1 MTLASSR
8 HTYPLAAVVRT
19 AQSAGRDIGAPQGLA
34 RYEQTHRRATRLLY
48 LKRAVAAPPSLV
60 HQPAP
65 ACGPDALA
73 CRIPTAGKTP
83 LPFPKNM
90 AWPALYGR
98 NPTASKHK
106 AYPQIW
112 PAWPSCSCRRDSGK
126 AAPPTWIW
134 TTQVLVNQRENPF
147 VHKKRRALLLL
158 LFINKRFNQE
168 DRETLRAENFS
179 AAGRCMPCFLS
190 RKLLQIKSPAH

>member
-106 AYPQIW
+106 AVDSSGTSHGLSTDLASLAKLFM
-112 PAWPSCSCRRDSGK
+112 PAR
-126 AAPPTWIW
+126 
-134 TTQVLVNQRENPF
+134 QRESSPTHMDLDNASPCQS
-147 VHKKRRALLLL
+147 KR
-158 LFINKRFNQE
+158 
-168 DRETLRAENFS
+168 
-179 AAGRCMPCFLS
+179 
-190 RKLLQIKSPAH
+190 KSVCPQKTARSTTTAIYK